1 VNVKVK
7 ITAVK
12 AMQLKTASNQ
22 CLIKIET
29 DAGIVGYGEAGA
41 SGAMARAYIHHMRH
55 ILIGA
60 DALEIDRLFNAMCAL
75 THPYMAHIPTISGI
89 DIALWDIAGKAFG
102 RSISHLLNGRVRE
115 WIPLYTNTPGPEDW
129 FDAGSCKAWAD
140 SIKSHRVGWKTIKL
154 GFEGLRGK
162 YLAQDRFA
170 SGLPA
175 SMLTNAEIRF
185 IGEGYGRI
193 REAIGEGMDFI
204 VHCHN
209 EWDVATSLEL
219 ARALVPL
226 RPLWIEDPLPVA
238 YSESWVALKRN
249 SPVRIKTGEK
259 LELPK
264 GFLPFLM
271 NGAIDVI
278 HPDIVF
284 AGGITGMRRIA
295 ELAEM
300 FYIPVVCHNIGSAIH
315 NLATAHFGATARN
328 FVMTETRI
336 GTDDYIDAMC
346 AEPLIVEGS
355 RLKVPDAPGLGVT
368 LVEDVLRA
376 NLLEGESY
384 WG

>member
-1 VNVKVK
+1 MNLK

-29 DAGIVGYGEAGA
+29 DGGITGYGEAGA
-41 SGAMARAYIHHMRH
+41 SGAMARAYIHHMRN

-60 DALEIDRLFNAMCAL
+60 DPLEIDRLFNAMCAL

-89 DIALWDIAGKAFG
+89 DIALWDLAGKALG
-102 RSISHLLNGRVRE
+102 RSISQLLNGRVRE
-115 WIPLYTNTPGPEDW
+115 WIPIYTNTPGPDDW
-129 FDAGSCKAWAD
+129 FDSASVSAWAA
-140 SIKSHRVGWKTIKL
+140 SIKAHRAGWRTIKL

-162 YLAQDRFA
+162 YLAADRYVT
-170 SGLPA
+170 GLPA
-175 SMLTNAEIRF
+175 SMLSNAEIRV
-185 IGEGYGRI
+185 IGEAYAGI
-193 REAIGEGMDFI
+193 RAALGDEMDFI

-209 EWDVATSLEL
+209 EWDVATALEL
-219 ARALVPL
+219 ARVLVPS

-264 GFLPFLM
+264 GFLPFLI
-271 NGAIDVI
+271 NKALDVI

-284 AGGITGMRRIA
+284 AGGITGLRRIA
-295 ELAEM
+295 ELADL

-328 FVMTETRI
+328 FVVTETRI
-336 GTDDYIDAMC
+336 GTDDYIDAMS
-346 AEPLIVEGS
+346 AEPLMVKDS
-355 RLKVPDAPGLGVT
+355 MLKVPDAPGLGITV
-368 LVEDVLRA
+368 VEDVLKA
-376 NLLEGESY
+376 NLLEGEPY
-384 WG
+384 WA

>member
-1 VNVKVK
+1 MNPK

-29 DAGIVGYGEAGA
+29 DAGITGYGEAGA
-41 SGAMARAYIHHMRH
+41 SGATARSYIHHMRT

-60 DALEIDRLFNAMCAL
+60 DPLEIDRLFNAMCAL
-75 THPYMAHIPTISGI
+75 THPYLAHVPTISGI
-89 DIALWDIAGKAFG
+89 DIALWDVAGKILG
-102 RSISHLLNGRVRE
+102 RSVSQMLNGRVRDS
-115 WIPLYTNTPGPEDW
+115 IMLYTNTPGPADW
-129 FDAGSCKAWAD
+129 FDPASCRAWAAA
-140 SIKSHRVGWKTIKL
+140 IKAHPVGWQTIKL
-154 GFEGLRGK
+154 GFEGLRGG
-162 YLAQDRFA
+162 YLAADRFA

-175 SMLTNAEIRF
+175 SMLYERELRT
-185 IGEGYGRI
+185 IGAGYERI
-193 REAIGEGMDFI
+193 RAALGDDMDFI

-209 EWDVATSLEL
+209 EWDVASAIRLSEVL
-219 ARALVPL
+219 IPS

-249 SPVRIKTGEK
+249 AAVRIKTGEK

-271 NGAIDVI
+271 NKAIDVI

-295 ELAEM
+295 ELADV
-300 FYIPVVCHNIGSAIH
+300 FSIPVVMHNIGSAIH
-315 NLATAHFGATARN
+315 NVATAHFGATARN

-336 GTDDYIDAMC
+336 GTDDYIEAMIE
-346 AEPLIVEGS
+346 EPLIVGGS
-355 RLKVPDAPGLGVT
+355 MLKVPDGAGLGIT
-368 LVEDVLRA
+368 LVPDVLKA
-376 NLLEGESY
+376 NLLDGEPY
-384 WG
+384 WD